1 MAATDFGALD
11 GARVRSWAGEIW
23 KAYRDNSFWFT
34 NGFIGESQS
43 DMNKPI
49 YRVTDLSDN
58 GKGGL
63 ECVMQLVLD
72 LEEDGTAGD
81 NKLEGNEESLIND
94 AQIIKVDQLRHGVR
108 SKGQMAEQATVV
120 RFRSEAKEKLGFWL
134 PNKLDELMFLTA
146 SGRAYSLKTN
156 GASRGTTQ
164 LTQLKFAA
172 DVAASTTNRIKYAGS
187 ATSEGSLT
195 ASDKMSWQVIVN
207 ARQYAV
213 RNGVRPIRDRGK
225 DYYVMVLTPEQVRDL
240 LLDSTYQTIVSRAAD
255 RGSQNPLFTN
265 AIAVVQGVVIYE
277 HRKVFNTT
285 GLASASKWGAGGL
298 VEGAQALML
307 GAQALGFAT
316 IGNAK
321 WAESDNTDYGNR
333 PGIAYGRQFGLLKP
347 QLKSPA
353 NDNSREDFGVVAVKT
368 AAAL

>member
-1 MAATDFGALD
+1 
-11 GARVRSWAGEIW
+11 
-23 KAYRDNSFWFT
+23 
-34 NGFIGESQS
+34 
-43 DMNKPI
+43 
-49 YRVTDLSDN
+49 
-58 GKGGL
+58 
-63 ECVMQLVLD
+63 
-72 LEEDGTAGD
+72 
-81 NKLEGNEESLIND
+81 
-94 AQIIKVDQLRHGVR
+94 
-108 SKGQMAEQATVV
+108 
-120 RFRSEAKEKLGFWL
+120 
-134 PNKLDELMFLTA
+134 MFLTA
-146 SGRAYSLKTN
+146 SGRAYSLKTS

-164 LTQLKFAA
+164 LTQIKFAA
-172 DVAASTTNRIKYAGS
+172 DVAVSTANRIKYAGS

-225 DYYVMVLTPEQVRDL
+225 DYYVVVLTPEQVRDL
-240 LLDSTYQTIVSRAAD
+240 LLDSTYQTIVSRAAE

-265 AIAVVQGVVIYE
+265 AIAVVQGVVICE

-307 GAQALGFAT
+307 GAQSLGFAT